1 MTITLGILVLKNI
14 GEAVALISHDCD
26 ALAGDLEELGN
37 KIVENL
43 EDENIR

>member
-1 MTITLGILVLKNI
+1 MTIALGILVLKNI
-14 GEAVALISHDCD
+14 GKAVALIQHDCD

-43 EDENIR
+43 EDANIR